1 MSNLLAEQGTLS
13 RVGKKIVPIP
23 QGVEVALQG
32 ATLTARGTRGSLS
45 VALSPLLETRHL
57 EEGISVTPKKH
68 SRGDAKRCRE
78 MWGTVRQNIE
88 QAIVGVSQGFK
99 KQLSFDGVGYRAQVE
114 GKTLKLSL
122 GYSHDI
128 LFPIPDGM
136 AISVGAERTIIVEG
150 HDKQRVGEVA
160 SRIRAF
166 RPVEPYKGKGVRY
179 SGAFVYRKEG
189 KKK

>member
-1 MSNLLAEQGTLS
+1 MS
-13 RVGKKIVPIP
+13 RIGKKVVPVP
-23 QGVEVALQG
+23 QGVEVALHDSV
-32 ATLTARGTRGSLS
+32 LTAKGKRGSLS
-45 VALSPLLETRHL
+45 VALSPLLETRRD
-57 EEGISVTPKKH
+57 EQGIRVAPKKH
-68 SRGDAKRCRE
+68 SASEAKRCRE

-88 QAIVGVSQGFK
+88 QAVVGVSEGFK
-99 KQLSFDGVGYRAQVE
+99 KQLSFEGVGYRAQVE

-128 LFPIPDGM
+128 LFPIPEGLS
-136 AISVGAERTIIVEG
+136 IQVGAERTITVEG

-160 SRIRAF
+160 SRIRAL

>member
-1 MSNLLAEQGTLS
+1 MS
-13 RVGKKIVPIP
+13 RVGKKIVLVP

-32 ATLTARGTRGSLS
+32 SVLTARGKRGSLS
-45 VALSPLLETRHL
+45 VALSPLLETRYD
-57 EEGISVTPKKH
+57 EKGISVAPKKH
-68 SRGDAKRCRE
+68 STGDAKRCRE

-88 QAIVGVSQGFK
+88 QAVVGVSEGFK
-99 KQLSFDGVGYRAQVE
+99 KQLSFEGVGYRAHVE
-114 GKTLKLSL
+114 GKILKLSL

-128 LFPIPDGM
+128 LFPIPEGM
-136 AISVGAERTIIVEG
+136 AISVGAERTITVEG

-160 SRIRAF
+160 SRIRAL

-179 SGAFVYRKEG
+179 TGAFVFRKEG

>member
-1 MSNLLAEQGTLS
+1 MS
-13 RVGKKIVPIP
+13 RIGKRIVPIP
-23 QGVEVALQG
+23 QGVEVALQD
-32 ATLTARGTRGSLS
+32 AVLTARGKRGSLS
-45 VALSPLLETRHL
+45 VALSPLLETRHD
-57 EEGISVTPKKH
+57 ERGISVVPKKH
-68 SRGDAKRCRE
+68 GTSDAKRCRE

-88 QAIVGVSQGFK
+88 QAIVGVSQGFQ
-99 KQLSFDGVGYRAQVE
+99 KQLSFEGVGYRAQVE
-114 GKTLKLSL
+114 GKILKLSL

-128 LFPIPDGM
+128 LFPIPEGLS
-136 AISVGAERTIIVEG
+136 ISIGAERTITVEG

-160 SRIRAF
+160 SRIRAL

>member
-1 MSNLLAEQGTLS
+1 MS
-13 RVGKKIVPIP
+13 RVGKKIVPVP

-32 ATLTARGTRGSLS
+32 SQLTARGVRGSLS
-45 VALSPLLETRHL
+45 VALSPLLETRHD
-57 EEGISVTPKKH
+57 EQGISVVPKKH
-68 SRGDAKRCRE
+68 GAGVTKRCRE

-88 QAIVGVSQGFK
+88 QAVLGVSQGFK
-99 KQLSFDGVGYRAQVE
+99 KQLTFEGVGYRAQVE
-114 GKTLKLSL
+114 GKILKLSL

-128 LFPIPDGM
+128 LFPIPEGLS
-136 AISVGAERTIIVEG
+136 IEVGAERTITVEG

-160 SRIRAF
+160 SRIRAL

-179 SGAFVYRKEG
+179 SGAFVFRKEG